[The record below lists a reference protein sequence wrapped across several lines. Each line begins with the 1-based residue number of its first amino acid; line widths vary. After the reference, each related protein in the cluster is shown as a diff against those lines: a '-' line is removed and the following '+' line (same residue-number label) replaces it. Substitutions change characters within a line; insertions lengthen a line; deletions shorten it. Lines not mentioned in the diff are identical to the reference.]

1 MNFEFGSIKFAEY
14 PDEEYCVKL
23 SEAEEKKVSLWI
35 ENKKTKSQWVTE
47 LSEDIAKYGPVGPPL
62 SALLHALQEAFSSL
76 DQANKTS
83 ATTAA
88 TATATSVSSQS
99 EGSATLSAAMN
110 GCPKSMTLTLKV
122 KFSPV
127 WESSYCFKLL
137 AKQVSRADVLEARL
151 RDCEE
156 QLQQQKKHFEEQLQ
170 QQKQH
175 FEEQLQQQQKQL
187 QQQKLINARLMN
199 PRVISL
205 THWGSV
211 TSDSEQGNPLPFTIQ
226 DIHNDGCCNLTFTQ
240 SGLYRGFYRTP
251 NNGHGSTALYTVQK
265 VAVGTT
271 LTDVYCS
278 ETIEFIPDK

>member
-1 MNFEFGSIKFAEY
+1 MNFEFAYIKFTEY
-14 PDEEYCVKL
+14 PDEEYRLVV
-23 SEAEEKKVSLWI
+23 SESEGNKVSIWM

-83 ATTAA
+83 TTTTAS
-88 TATATSVSSQS
+88 ATATSVSSQS

-137 AKQVSRADVLEARL
+137 AKEVSRADVLEARL

-156 QLQQQKKHFEEQLQ
+156 QLQQQK
-170 QQKQH
+170 
-175 FEEQLQQQQKQL
+175 
-187 QQQKLINARLMN
+187 LINARLMN
-199 PRVISL
+199 CEEKLQQLNDRLVNPCIVTL
-205 THWGSV
+205 FKGSRQV
-211 TSDSEQGNPLPFTIQ
+211 NSWPFRIQ
-226 DIHNDGCCNLTFTQ
+226 EGEEGCGLTFTQ
-240 SGLYRGFYRTP
+240 SGLYRGFYTQLNPTYYGREVC
-251 NNGHGSTALYTVQK
+251 TVRR
-265 VAVGTT
+265 VDVGTT
-271 LTDVYCS
+271 LSVKYST
-278 ETIEFIPDK
+278 TIEFISDN